1 MTKRDCLLIDGSE
14 GEGGGQLLRTS
25 LALSMVTGKPFEMIH
40 VRAKRPN
47 PGLQAQH
54 LQSLLAAQ
62 QVCAATVEGA
72 TKGSLKVRFMPGT
85 PRSGIYRFDIGTAG
99 ATSLVLHTVYL
110 PLHLGEQ
117 PSTVHILGGTHVP
130 WSPTYHHLVEAW
142 LPCLRSMGIGLELTL
157 RRAGFYPHGGGELV
171 AHLEPAATIQPL
183 CLDARGPLQEVRVFS
198 AHTNLTDVVAERQAC
213 AAQHMLQSAG
223 LQPVVEQTQ
232 LASLSRNT
240 ICAITGV
247 FQHARVCYTAL
258 GERGTRAEQVAE
270 EACRAFLAFLR
281 TEATVD
287 EYLADQLLLPLA
299 LASGPS
305 RFRTPRLTQHLL
317 TNMATI
323 RKFLPV
329 GMRYTGTLGQPG
341 NVEVTPA
348 S

>member
-1 MTKRDCLLIDGSE
+1 M
-14 GEGGGQLLRTS
+14 
-25 LALSMVTGKPFEMIH
+25 
-40 VRAKRPN
+40 
-47 PGLQAQH
+47 
-54 LQSLLAAQ
+54 
-62 QVCAATVEGA
+62 
-72 TKGSLKVRFMPGT
+72 
-85 PRSGIYRFDIGTAG
+85 
-99 ATSLVLHTVYL
+99 
-110 PLHLGEQ
+110 
-117 PSTVHILGGTHVP
+117 
-130 WSPTYHHLVEAW
+130 
-142 LPCLRSMGIGLELTL
+142 
-157 RRAGFYPHGGGELV
+157 
-171 AHLEPAATIQPL
+171 
-183 CLDARGPLQEVRVFS
+183 FS

-258 GERGTRAEQVAE
+258 GERGKRAEQVAE

-341 NVEVTPA
+341 NVEVTPV